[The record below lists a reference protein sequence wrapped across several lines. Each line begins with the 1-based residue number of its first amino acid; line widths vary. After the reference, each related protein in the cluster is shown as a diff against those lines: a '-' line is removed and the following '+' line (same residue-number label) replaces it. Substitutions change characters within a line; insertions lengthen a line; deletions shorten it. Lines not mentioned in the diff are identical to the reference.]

1 MKEKKPVSKT
11 NWAKVDA
18 TPGVPDDEIPEVTD
32 EMLDRAVLSFGGMVL
47 RMPRRRGRPAGSGKK
62 QAIKVR
68 IDKDILAGFRATGP
82 GWQTRINDALRRS
95 LKGLKPAKRA

>member
-1 MKEKKPVSKT
+1 MNEKKPVSKT

-18 TPGVPDDEIPEVTD
+18 TPGVPDADIPEVTD

-47 RMPRRRGRPAGSGKK
+47 RMPRKRGRPRGSGKK

-68 IDKDILAGFRATGP
+68 IDKDILAQFRATGP
-82 GWQTRINDALRRS
+82 GWQTRINDVLRR
-95 LKGLKPAKRA
+95 GLKTLKVAKRA